1 MNPFCTTC
9 GFGLCG
15 GCGGCN
21 RCNSCS
27 CKNKCEKPCGCPES
41 ILSIEA
47 DTTNPTNLRF
57 NLGGRS
63 VWYDFDSVV
72 KAGQNCTTITV
83 DSVARNL
90 VYNAECQN
98 INISARD
105 LGSILHLAD
114 IGDVDETTIK
124 DNAVLVY
131 RKDANCAE
139 NCDGKDGWIG
149 VDLSEEGRDSLD
161 YIMGS
166 DNEGDVGSLKP
177 PANTNQFHYLS
188 WAAQNKASWVR
199 PTVVANKNSITDG
212 DGKVWRLYVRPSN
225 GEIVIVKENP

>member
-1 MNPFCTTC
+1 MNPFLCNTC
-9 GFGLCG
+9 GLGLCN
-15 GCGGCN
+15 GCGKCNHCGSCGC
-21 RCNSCS
+21 
-27 CKNKCEKPCGCPES
+27 KKEACGCPES

-47 DTTNPTNLRF
+47 DSTNPTNLRF

-72 KAGQNCTTITV
+72 KAGETCTTLTT

-98 INISARD
+98 INISGRQ

-114 IGDVDETTIK
+114 IGDVDENTIG

-139 NCDGKDGWIG
+139 NCDGGNGWVG
-149 VDLSEEGRDSLD
+149 VNLAEEGGDSLD

-166 DNEGDVGSLKP
+166 DKEGDVGSLKP
-177 PANTNQFHYLS
+177 PANTNKFYYLA
-188 WAAQNKASWVR
+188 WAKSNKASWVT
-199 PTVVANKNSITDG
+199 PTVKSSAPTDS
-212 DGKVWRLYVRPSN
+212 DGKKWRVYMDPATYELV
-225 GEIVIVKENP
+225 VVKEN

>member
-1 MNPFCTTC
+1 MNPFICNMC
-9 GFGLCG
+9 GFGLCNK
-15 GCGGCN
+15 CGKCDRCN
-21 RCNSCS
+21 RCD
-27 CKNKCEKPCGCPES
+27 CKKSCGCPES

-47 DTTNPTNLRF
+47 DSTNPTKLRF

-72 KAGQNCTTITV
+72 KAGETCTTLTT

-98 INISARD
+98 INISGSQ
-105 LGSILHLAD
+105 LGSLLHLAD
-114 IGDVDETTIK
+114 IGDVDEKTIG

-139 NCDGKDGWIG
+139 NCDGGNGWVG
-149 VDLSEEGRDSLD
+149 VNLSEEGQESLD

-166 DNEGDVGSLKP
+166 DRDGDVHSLMP
-177 PANTNQFHYLS
+177 PANGTNKFYYLT
-188 WAAQNKASWVR
+188 WAKQDKAKWGNIR
-199 PTVVANKNSITDG
+199 TVSNVPTDG
-212 DGKVWRLYVRPSN
+212 TYKYPLYLDPTN
-225 GEIVIVKENP
+225 GEIVAVKEHI

>member
-1 MNPFCTTC
+1 MNHFCNSC
-9 GFGLCG
+9 GGPLG
-15 GCGGCN
+15 GCGHCGQCQPKCGC
-21 RCNSCS
+21 R
-27 CKNKCEKPCGCPES
+27 NKCEKPCGCPES

-72 KAGQNCTTITV
+72 KAGETCTTITV

-90 VYNAECQN
+90 VYNAECQT
-98 INISARD
+98 INISGRT

-114 IGDVDETTIK
+114 IGDVDESTIK

-131 RKDANCAE
+131 RKDANCSE

-166 DNEGDVGSLKP
+166 DKEGDVGSLKP
-177 PANTNQFHYLS
+177 PANTNQFYYLA
-188 WAAQNKASWVR
+188 WAAQNKASWTR
-199 PTVVANKNSITDG
+199 PKVVSTPPVDS
-212 DGKVWRLYVRPSN
+212 DGKKWRVYMDPNTFELV
-225 GEIVIVKENP
+225 VVKEN

>member
-1 MNPFCTTC
+1 MNPFLCSTC
-9 GFGLCG
+9 GLGLCN
-15 GCGGCN
+15 GCGKCN
-21 RCNSCS
+21 HCGSCG
-27 CKNKCEKPCGCPES
+27 CEKKTCGCPKS

-47 DTTNPTNLRF
+47 DTTNPTRLRF

-72 KAGQNCTTITV
+72 KAGETCTTLTT

-98 INISARD
+98 INISGRQ

-114 IGDVDETTIK
+114 IGDVDETTIG

-139 NCDGKDGWIG
+139 NCDGGNGWIG
-149 VDLSEEGRDSLD
+149 VNLAEEGGDSLD

-166 DNEGDVGSLKP
+166 DKEGDVGSLKP
-177 PANTNQFHYLS
+177 PANTNQFYYLA
-188 WAAQNKASWVR
+188 WAAQNKASWNKIR
-199 PTVVANKNSITDG
+199 TVANVPNDGTYKYPLYLDPNS
-212 DGKVWRLYVRPSN
+212 
-225 GEIVIVKENP
+225 GEIVAVKETI